1 MIHTPDSYK
10 DHSEKRSPGSA
21 IVKRSNRGCSVSF
34 SNENSSAFLR
44 LDATDKIKT
53 KAKTTQNEIK
63 QKDEE
68 NFRILFGLEIA
79 PLTDRTTKDFKGRMR
94 S

>member
-21 IVKRSNRGCSVSF
+21 IVKRSNGGCSVSF
-34 SNENSSAFLR
+34 SSENSNGFLR

-53 KAKTTQNEIK
+53 KAKTKQNKTK

-79 PLTDRTTKDFKGRMR
+79 PLTGRARKDFKGRMC

>member
-21 IVKRSNRGCSVSF
+21 LVKHSYVGCSVSF
-34 SNENSSAFLR
+34 SSENSSAFLR
-44 LDATDKIKT
+44 LEATDKIKT
-53 KAKTTQNEIK
+53 KAKTKQNKTK

-68 NFRILFGLEIA
+68 NFRILFGLDIA
-79 PLTDRTTKDFKGRMR
+79 LLTDRARKDFKGRMH